1 MASTEDRIRKLA
13 QENLGLDREVNFD
26 TKLSES
32 GVSSVDVVAFIKVI
46 EKEFDLT
53 IPSGDLAQIQG
64 LRGLTEYL
72 DTHAG

>member
-53 IPSGDLAQIQG
+53 ISSGDLAQIQS